1 MSSRD
6 RQHWDEVYGQRST
19 EPYPPPDPL
28 LFPYTPPLR
37 VTPSA
42 TALDLAGG
50 LGQNALW
57 LAAQGYIV
65 DLADI
70 SRAALTRAQEEA
82 NRRRVRSINFYQLDF
97 DESSLEANSYDL
109 IVVFRFLSRPFMP
122 HIRAAL
128 RPGGRIIYQTFNTR
142 ILETRPD
149 MNPNYVL
156 NLGELAGTFGDWRIL
171 HSSETA
177 HTSQIVATK
186 PTRHMP

>member
-6 RQHWDEVYGQRST
+6 RQHWDEQYSQRTDES
-19 EPYPPPDPL
+19 YPPPDPL

-57 LAAQGYIV
+57 LAAQGYVV

-70 SRAALTRAQEEA
+70 SRVALTRAQQEA
-82 NRRRVRSINFYQLDF
+82 TQRRLRSINFYQLDF
-97 DESSLEANSYDL
+97 DESSLEASTYDL
-109 IVVFRFLSRPFMP
+109 IVVFRFLSRPFMR

-142 ILETRPD
+142 LLDSRPE
-149 MNPNYVL
+149 MNPDYL
-156 NLGELAGTFGDWRIL
+156 LRLGELAGTFGDWRIL
-171 HSSETA
+171 HSSEPA
-177 HTSQIVATK
+177 NLSQIVAVK
-186 PTRHMP
+186 PVR